1 VNRIDNTFARIRETR
16 CGGLIPFLTAGDPN
30 LELTAALVVALADS
44 GASLIELGVPF
55 SDPVADGPVIQR
67 ASERALLNNV
77 GIGCTLRMVGGIR
90 LGSNVPIVLF
100 SYYNP
105 LLQFGI
111 KRLAREGAQAGI
123 DGVLITD
130 LPPEEAEDVQALLAK
145 EDLHLIYLVAPTTTD
160 DRLRTIAERARGFI
174 YAVSRNGVTGMMDQA
189 GKEAEVLVKRLRAVS
204 DLPVAVGFGISN
216 AHQVN
221 DVLRYADA
229 AVVGSA
235 IVAEIEKAGSGD
247 NLVNRVAEFVRSL
260 LTPAERD

>member
-1 VNRIDNTFARIRETR
+1 M
-16 CGGLIPFLTAGDPN
+16 
-30 LELTAALVVALADS
+30 ALADS

-67 ASERALLNNV
+67 ASDRALLNNV
-77 GIGCTLRMVGGIR
+77 GIGCILRIVGGIR
-90 LGSNVPIVLF
+90 LRSNVPIVLF

-130 LPPEEAEDVQALLAK
+130 LPPEEAEDVQALLVK

-174 YAVSRNGVTGMMDQA
+174 YAVSRNGVTGMTDQGSKDA
-189 GKEAEVLVKRLRAVS
+189 EALVQRLRAVT

-216 AHQVN
+216 ARQVN

-235 IVAEIEKAGSGD
+235 IVAEIEKAGSG
-247 NLVNRVAEFVRSL
+247 NYLINRVGEFVRSL
-260 LTPAERD
+260 QT